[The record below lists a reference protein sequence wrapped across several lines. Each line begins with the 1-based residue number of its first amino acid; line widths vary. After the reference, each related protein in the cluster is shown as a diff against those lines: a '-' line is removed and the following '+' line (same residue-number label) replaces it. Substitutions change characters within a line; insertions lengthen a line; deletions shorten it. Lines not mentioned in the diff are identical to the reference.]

1 MLKYTT
7 FVFFIVFLLLFGGC
21 DRHDKKREETTT
33 HKKAPNPNLIAL
45 TPIDANS
52 SIQILKTQNG
62 FVLKNDPK
70 KILIFDI
77 FATWCPPCRAESA
90 VLGDIQK
97 RFADN
102 VLVIG
107 LSIEDEIENQKLAAY
122 KQKYH
127 ADYTL
132 ASSSP
137 ALQRLIDAVAEN
149 LKIGRRFP
157 IPLVAIYKDG
167 KLVNYYSG
175 ATEEEFI
182 ISDIK
187 QAIGK

>member
-7 FVFFIVFLLLFGGC
+7 FVSLILFLLLFGGC
-21 DRHDKKREETTT
+21 NDHDKKKVETTT
-33 HKKAPNPNLIAL
+33 HQTASKPNLVTR
-45 TPIDANS
+45 TPTDANS
-52 SIQILKTQNG
+52 SIEILKTPNG
-62 FVLKNDPK
+62 FTLKNDPK

-77 FATWCPPCRAESA
+77 FATWCPPCRAEAA
-90 VLGDIQK
+90 VLADIQK
-97 RFADN
+97 KFQKD
-102 VLVIG
+102 VTVIG
-107 LSIEDEIENQKLAAY
+107 LNVDEKTTDEELAAY
-122 KQKYH
+122 KEKYH
-127 ADYTL
+127 ADYILTN
-132 ASSSP
+132 SP
-137 ALQRLIDAVAEN
+137 SAQELIDEIAAN

-157 IPLVAIYKDG
+157 IPLVAIYKDD

>member
-1 MLKYTT
+1 MLKYATLASLT
-7 FVFFIVFLLLFGGC
+7 LLLLLFSGC
-21 DRHDKKREETTT
+21 NHHDKKKNQQTEV
-33 HKKAPNPNLIAL
+33 HQQVSNIISLSAFD
-45 TPIDANS
+45 DANTTLN
-52 SIQILKTQNG
+52 IKKTPNG
-62 FVLKNDPK
+62 FELADDPK

-77 FATWCPPCRAESA
+77 YATWCPPCRAEAA
-90 VLGDIQK
+90 VLADIQK
-97 RFADN
+97 KFQKN
-102 VLVIG
+102 VTVIG
-107 LSIEDEIENQKLAAY
+107 LNVDEKTTDEQLAAY
-122 KQKYH
+122 QEKYH
-127 ADYTL
+127 ADYILTN
-132 ASSSP
+132 SP
-137 ALQRLIDAVAEN
+137 SAQKLIDDIATN